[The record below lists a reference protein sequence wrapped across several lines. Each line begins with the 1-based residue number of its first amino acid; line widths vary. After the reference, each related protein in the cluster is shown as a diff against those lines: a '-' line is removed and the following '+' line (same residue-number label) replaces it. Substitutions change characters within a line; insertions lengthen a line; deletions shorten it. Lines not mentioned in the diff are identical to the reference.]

1 MRKATSSGEK
11 CENCQGWL
19 QNLRSSIFSSNF
31 YDIGFGYLSESI
43 LLIFAPANILSFFD
57 AKEISAV
64 L

>member
-19 QNLRSSIFSSNF
+19 QNLRSFIFSSNF
-31 YDIGFGYLSESI
+31 YDVGFGYLSESI
-43 LLIFAPANILSFFD
+43 LSVFALANTLSFFD
-57 AKEISAV
+57 TKEISAV